1 MEAAERIQRLLLLVS
16 YVRKKQG
23 ATVAEV
29 AQAVG
34 VPADEVRRAIG
45 QLSLCGKPPFSPDD
59 LIDIWIDGADRVHV
73 EMDQSLGRP
82 LKLTLRESVALKVAL
97 NALAGSESGPFAAT
111 ARAAL
116 GKLEATLDA
125 GERAGDDDLA
135 ARFSLETEDR
145 GSDERFRAIAEGLAE
160 RRAVEIVYFTAAR
173 GETTTRS
180 LHPYG
185 LLQVLGAW
193 YAVGHDS
200 RRGEVRIFKLE
211 RVREAR
217 LTDERFVRPADFD
230 ARRFAEAGLYA
241 GAQGGRARIRFA
253 RRFVEAVADEWGK
266 ERMQDDVL
274 TIDVLQPEW
283 LAAWVLSFGDG
294 AEVLEPES
302 LRELVRVRARETLRL
317 YR

>member
-23 ATVAEV
+23 ATVGEV
-29 AQAVG
+29 AQALG
-34 VPADEVRRAIG
+34 LPADEVRRAIG

-82 LKLTLRESVALKVAL
+82 LKLTVRESVALKVAL
-97 NALAGSESGPFAAT
+97 NALAGSESGPFAET

-116 GKLEATLDA
+116 AKLEATLDA
-125 GERAGDDDLA
+125 GERAGGDDLA

-145 GSDERFRAIAEGLAE
+145 GSDERFRVIAEGLAE
-160 RRAVEIVYFTAAR
+160 RRAVEIVYYTAAR
-173 GETTTRS
+173 GETSTR
-180 LHPYG
+180 LLQPYG
-185 LLQVLGAW
+185 LLQMLGAW

-200 RRGEVRIFKLE
+200 KRGELRIFKLE

-217 LTDERFVRPADFD
+217 LTEERFVRPADFD

-241 GAQGGRARIRFA
+241 GVQAGRARIRFA
-253 RRFVEAVADEWGK
+253 RRFVEAVADEWGH

-274 TIDVLQPEW
+274 EIDLLQPS
-283 LAAWVLSFGDG
+283 LFAAWVLSFGDG
-294 AEVLEPES
+294 AQVLEPDS
-302 LRELVRVRARETLRL
+302 LRALVRDRARETLRL
-317 YR
+317 Y